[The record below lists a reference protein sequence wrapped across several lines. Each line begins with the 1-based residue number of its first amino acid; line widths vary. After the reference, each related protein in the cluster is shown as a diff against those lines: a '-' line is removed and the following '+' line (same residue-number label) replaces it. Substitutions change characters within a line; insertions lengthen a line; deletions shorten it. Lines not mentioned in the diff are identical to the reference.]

1 MQLHISQVSENN
13 QFYVKI
19 QRSKDFKDYV
29 WQELIKTIKQFQD
42 SPFKEEKEF
51 IIVAEWV
58 SFLSI
63 LHDLSDLRDINKFE
77 LKCSKEAE
85 NKIQETIKNQNL
97 ISSESYNIELNE
109 KEIKKLKSYGFSKI
123 HLTKF
128 QIRDLKQLLK
138 LSNGANFSVQG
149 SGKTAVTLASHLILR
164 NNKKANINSLLVV
177 APKNAFLGWE
187 DGFDDCLDDSCK
199 LKKEG
204 LVELTGTYNSIKK
217 KLNSGAKNFIINYE
231 MLISKGNLIANF
243 VSKNR
248 VHFVLDESHKIKS
261 EGAQRSQAVLSLAYR
276 VNFVR
281 KDILSGT
288 PAPNKPEDINTQFQF
303 L

>member
-77 LKCSKEAE
+77 LNAVRKQKI
-85 NKIQETIKNQNL
+85 KIQETIKNQNL

-123 HLTKF
+123 QLTKF

-138 LSNGANFSVQG
+138 LSNGANFRY
-149 SGKTAVTLASHLILR
+149 KDLE
-164 NNKKANINSLLVV
+164 KLL
-177 APKNAFLGWE
+177 
-187 DGFDDCLDDSCK
+187 
-199 LKKEG
+199 
-204 LVELTGTYNSIKK
+204 
-217 KLNSGAKNFIINYE
+217 
-231 MLISKGNLIANF
+231 
-243 VSKNR
+243 
-248 VHFVLDESHKIKS
+248 
-261 EGAQRSQAVLSLAYR
+261 
-276 VNFVR
+276 
-281 KDILSGT
+281 
-288 PAPNKPEDINTQFQF
+288 
-303 L
+303 

>member
-97 ISSESYNIELNE
+97 MEFQ
-109 KEIKKLKSYGFSKI
+109 KST
-123 HLTKF
+123 L
-128 QIRDLKQLLK
+128 Q
-138 LSNGANFSVQG
+138 NF
-149 SGKTAVTLASHLILR
+149 
-164 NNKKANINSLLVV
+164 
-177 APKNAFLGWE
+177 
-187 DGFDDCLDDSCK
+187 
-199 LKKEG
+199 
-204 LVELTGTYNSIKK
+204 
-217 KLNSGAKNFIINYE
+217 
-231 MLISKGNLIANF
+231 
-243 VSKNR
+243 
-248 VHFVLDESHKIKS
+248 KS
-261 EGAQRSQAVLSLAYR
+261 E
-276 VNFVR
+276 
-281 KDILSGT
+281 I
-288 PAPNKPEDINTQFQF
+288 
-303 L
+303 